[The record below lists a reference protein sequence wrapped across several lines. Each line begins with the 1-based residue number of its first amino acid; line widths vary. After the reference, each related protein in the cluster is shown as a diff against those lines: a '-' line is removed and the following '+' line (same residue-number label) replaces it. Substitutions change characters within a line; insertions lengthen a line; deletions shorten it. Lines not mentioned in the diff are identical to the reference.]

1 MICLARLGLL
11 VVGFEFIVEFHFG
24 DSGSSSSS
32 SSSLPSTSISDIVSD
47 VLHHFSVVFLVGQ
60 VGTLDLQAK
69 FVL

>member
-11 VVGFEFIVEFHFG
+11 VVGFEFIVEFNFG

-32 SSSLPSTSISDIVSD
+32 SSSVPSTSISDIVSD
-47 VLHHFSVVFLVGQ
+47 VLHHFSVFLVGQ